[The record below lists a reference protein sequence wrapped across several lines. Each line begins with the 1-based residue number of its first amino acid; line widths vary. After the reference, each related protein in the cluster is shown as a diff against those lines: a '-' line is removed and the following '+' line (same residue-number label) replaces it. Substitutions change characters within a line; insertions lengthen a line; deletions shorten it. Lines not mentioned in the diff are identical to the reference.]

1 MCMYIHYPLGK
12 KLDHHRRAVNPS
24 FKRYTHFDPT
34 LWVTTVLSKMS
45 ILQQTCL
52 SRRKESI
59 LTYNLG
65 KILRSFGSCALLVYM
80 NIVYRTAHDFTAL
93 IIQ

>member
-1 MCMYIHYPLGK
+1 MYIHYPLGK
-12 KLDHHRRAVNPS
+12 ELDHHCRAVNPS
-24 FKRYTHFDPT
+24 LKRYTHFDPT

-59 LTYNLG
+59 MTYNLG